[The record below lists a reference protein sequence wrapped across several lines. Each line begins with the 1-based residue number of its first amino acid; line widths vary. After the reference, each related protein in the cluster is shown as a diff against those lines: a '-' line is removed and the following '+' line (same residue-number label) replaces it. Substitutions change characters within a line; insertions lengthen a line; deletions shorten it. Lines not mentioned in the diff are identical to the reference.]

1 MIVQTAVKYHARYI
15 DAGDSMKSM
24 QLGSWM
30 LVRRRGFFRI
40 ALGGVLKLSVS
51 QDPDSLIQS
60 GRLTAKQSAVWI
72 SQTRIPAE
80 KRAARRRVS
89 GDGGEVVVVVK
100 KEGYGALGV
109 CSMEMDPRVT
119 KTAVL

>member
-1 MIVQTAVKYHARYI
+1 
-15 DAGDSMKSM
+15 
-24 QLGSWM
+24 
-30 LVRRRGFFRI
+30 
-40 ALGGVLKLSVS
+40 
-51 QDPDSLIQS
+51 
-60 GRLTAKQSAVWI
+60 
-72 SQTRIPAE
+72 
-80 KRAARRRVS
+80 VS